1 MEEEDNNLYEIVSSS
16 MTTPECKY
24 GLLTYRDDCSFSY
37 HTEEVDVEKWAA
49 ENGRTEEELLHFTEF
64 RRPFLEQ
71 VFKNEAYGVLQHMEE
86 ITEEERLQMCE
97 YYAWVNYMYYQGK
110 AVEIRD
116 AAYEDPAYG
125 LWDSK
130 GYITILRDYVVS
142 ILNDAKRDYNY
153 LEVE

>member
-1 MEEEDNNLYEIVSSS
+1 
-16 MTTPECKY
+16 
-24 GLLTYRDDCSFSY
+24 
-37 HTEEVDVEKWAA
+37 
-49 ENGRTEEELLHFTEF
+49 
-64 RRPFLEQ
+64 
-71 VFKNEAYGVLQHMEE
+71 MEE

-130 GYITILRDYVVS
+130 GYITVLRGLCGVHPQRCEAGLQLSGSRVENEITPFVVLS
-142 ILNDAKRDYNY
+142 GRSGCI
-153 LEVE
+153 E